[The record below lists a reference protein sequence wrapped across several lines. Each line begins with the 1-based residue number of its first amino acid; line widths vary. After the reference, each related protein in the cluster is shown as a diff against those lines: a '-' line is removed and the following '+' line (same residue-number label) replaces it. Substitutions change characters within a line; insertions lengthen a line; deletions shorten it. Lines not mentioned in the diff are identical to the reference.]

1 MIRKDPELLKNLV
14 EQILMKVGSNFDNAH
29 RVAEA
34 LVLSNLVGIDTHGIW
49 HMRMYVE
56 EIRDG
61 EIIPNAKPEILLDT
75 PTSSLISGNWGFGFV
90 SAKVAMDLAIKKA
103 RDQNIAVAA
112 IVQTGHIGRLGE
124 YVEMADR
131 EGMISFVFAG
141 GYSEK
146 QQSTVPYGGAEKI
159 LHTNPLAIG
168 IPVGDNTP
176 IVVDFA
182 TTTLSGSK
190 VKLAALQGKQVAS
203 GAIVDAEGNP
213 TIDPNDFINGGA
225 HLPFGQHKGFGI
237 MLAIEYLG
245 RIFAGSDSYA
255 EGNKGG
261 LYSGYQGISFV
272 VMKADCFSA
281 MSDFLE
287 RGKEMQNRVNKVKP
301 AKEFDQVYTPGDIER
316 KIRLD
321 REKNGIPLSSAEW
334 EDLKSLA
341 TEVGVSV
348 N

>member
-1 MIRKDPELLKNLV
+1 MYPIYEVKKMIRKDPELLKNLV

-61 EIIPNAKPEILLDT
+61 EIIPNANPEILLD
-75 PTSSLISGNWGFGFV
+75 
-90 SAKVAMDLAIKKA
+90 A
-103 RDQNIAVAA
+103 
-112 IVQTGHIGRLGE
+112 
-124 YVEMADR
+124 R

-203 GAIVDAEGNP
+203 GAIVDADGNP

-255 EGNKGG
+255 EGNRGG

-272 VMKADCFSA
+272 VMKADCFSS